1 MSEQYSHLPP
11 EYGPHPQFPK
21 SVKPGIPKLPLPKVK
36 WQTVKIGDLFK
47 VINDPVRMEDD
58 QQYDLVTVKR
68 ARGGVVDR
76 ETLYGRD
83 ISVKSQFYVH
93 EGNFLISKRQIV
105 HGACGFVP
113 KKLEGAIVSNE
124 YSVLACTN
132 LILPA
137 FLNYLSYT
145 PYFQQTCF
153 HSSIGVHVEK
163 MIFKLDEWFRWK
175 INIPSLPEQQKIADF
190 LSSVDT
196 KLAKLGRKKELLGD
210 YKRGL
215 MQQIFSQ
222 KLRFKQDDGSEF
234 PEWEYSTLGE
244 VASIYKGSGLSK
256 DALVDSG
263 FYKCIHYGELFTK
276 YNEYTECVLSRTN
289 SNEGFKCEYGD
300 IAMPTSDVTP
310 KGLATATAIL
320 EDGVKAGGDI
330 NIIRLSA
337 QFDPK
342 FISYYINA
350 HPNKIIPLVSGT
362 TVKHIYAKDL
372 KGVALSHPSN
382 REQQKIANFLSSI
395 DQKIDVIAKQIEQL
409 ETFKKGLLQKLFV

>member
-1 MSEQYSHLPP
+1 MSEQHSHLPP

-47 VINDPVRMEDD
+47 VINDPVKMDDD

-76 ETLYGRD
+76 ETLHGRD

-124 YSVLACTN
+124 YSVLACTD
-132 LILPA
+132 LILPT

-175 INIPSLPEQQKIADF
+175 INIPSLPEQQNIADF
-190 LSSVDT
+190 LSSVDA
-196 KLAKLGRKKELLGD
+196 KLAKLSRKKALLDD

-222 KLRFKQDDGSEF
+222 KLRFKLDDGSEF
-234 PEWEYSTLGE
+234 PEWGKSLLGTLFTERSEKSNGDNE
-244 VASIYKGSGLSK
+244 LLSVTMNEGVVKRSDIEKKDSSSEDKSNYKQVYAGDIAYNSMRMWQGASGLSNYDGIVSPAYTVVTPNSSIFPMFFVYFFK
-256 DALVDSG
+256 YQPV
-263 FYKCIHYGELFTK
+263 INLFRR
-276 YNEYTECVLSRTN
+276 YSQGL
-289 SNEGFKCEYGD
+289 
-300 IAMPTSDVTP
+300 TSDTWNLKYP
-310 KGLATATAIL
+310 AFS
-320 EDGVKAGGDI
+320 
-330 NIIRLSA
+330 NIIV
-337 QFDPK
+337 FIPK
-342 FISYYINA
+342 SKN
-350 HPNKIIPLVSGT
+350 
-362 TVKHIYAKDL
+362 
-372 KGVALSHPSN
+372 
-382 REQQKIANFLSSI
+382 EQQKIADFLSSV
-395 DQKIDVIAKQIEQL
+395 DQKIDVVSKQIEQL

>member
-21 SVKPGIPKLPLPKVK
+21 SVKPGIPKLPLPKAK

-47 VINDPVRMEDD
+47 VINDPVKMEDD

-113 KKLEGAIVSNE
+113 RKLEGAIVSNE
-124 YSVLACTN
+124 YSVLACTD

-190 LSSVDT
+190 LSSVDA
-196 KLAKLGRKKELLGD
+196 KLAKLSRKKALLED

-222 KLRFKQDDGSEF
+222 KIRFKQDDGSEF
-234 PEWEYSTLGE
+234 PEWEKVLLGNLFTE
-244 VASIYKGSGLSK
+244 RSEKSDGDNELLSVTMNEGVVKRSDIGQKDSSSEDKSNYKKVYAGDIAYNSMRMWQGASGLSNYDGIVSPAYTVVTPISSVFPMFFAYFFK
-256 DALVDSG
+256 YQPV
-263 FYKCIHYGELFTK
+263 INLFRR
-276 YNEYTECVLSRTN
+276 YSQGL
-289 SNEGFKCEYGD
+289 
-300 IAMPTSDVTP
+300 TSDTWN
-310 KGLATATAIL
+310 L
-320 EDGVKAGGDI
+320 
-330 NIIRLSA
+330 
-337 QFDPK
+337 K
-342 FISYYINA
+342 FPAFS
-350 HPNKIIPLVSGT
+350 KIIVFIPES
-362 TVKHIYAKDL
+362 KE
-372 KGVALSHPSN
+372 
-382 REQQKIANFLSSI
+382 EQQKIADFLSSF
-395 DQKIDVIAKQIEQL
+395 DQKIDVVAKQIGQL